1 MRGRAIPDK
10 FRAFLDLNHN
20 LPSLEITSLTH
31 SLSLFG
37 IKENERK
44 QLLIRFFFLRDHVI
58 IRREAVRTFN
68 NCTILLISFI
78 SDTYLFYSFLCN
90 WIPLLT
96 LSMESTE
103 L

>member
-44 QLLIRFFFLRDHVI
+44 QLLIRFFFFERP
-58 IRREAVRTFN
+58 RN
-68 NCTILLISFI
+68 NKNRS
-78 SDTYLFYSFLCN
+78 SQN
-90 WIPLLT
+90 VQ
-96 LSMESTE
+96 
-103 L
+103 